1 MGKIAFLFAG
11 QGAQYSG
18 MGLELAQCSEKAA
31 KVFEMADKIRPGT
44 SKLCFEGSKEELQK
58 TENTQPSMFCVGFAA
73 AEALR
78 EKGIKAD
85 CIAGFS
91 AGEVAALACG
101 GYLEPEEA
109 FKYII
114 KRAENMKLSSEKN
127 PGLMFA
133 VIGLDS
139 HKVKEICKSV
149 SGCYPVNFNTD
160 VQTSVACTKDAEE
173 SFQKLVSDAGGKTVK
188 LSVSGG
194 FHSPMMDEA
203 RARQEKEF
211 KDIKF
216 NNGIIPVYANV
227 SARPYTAKEE
237 MFSQINS
244 PVLWNQTILNM
255 VEDGV
260 DTFVEL
266 GPGRTL
272 SKMILKIYTK
282 AQILNVEDKKSLEN
296 TVEVLKDARK

>member
-18 MGLELAQCSEKAA
+18 MGRELAQCSKRASD
-31 KVFEMADKIRPGT
+31 VFKMADGIRPGT
-44 SKLCFEGSKEELQK
+44 SELCFEGSKAELQK

-78 EKGIKAD
+78 EKGVEAD
-85 CIAGFS
+85 YIAGFS

-101 GYLEPEEA
+101 GYLNPQEA

-114 KRAENMKLSSEKN
+114 RRAENMKLSGEKN
-127 PGLMFA
+127 PGSMYA

-139 HKVKEICKSV
+139 NKVKEICKAV
-149 SGCYPVNFNTD
+149 SGSYPVNFNTEL
-160 VQTSVACTKDAEE
+160 QISVACTIEAEE
-173 SFQKLVSDAGGKTVK
+173 PLQKLIAKEGGKTVK

-203 RARQEKEF
+203 RARQEAEF
-211 KDIKF
+211 KDIEFKI
-216 NNGIIPVYANV
+216 GPVPVYANV
-227 SARPYTAKEE
+227 SALPYKAKEE

-255 VEDGV
+255 VNDGA

-266 GPGRTL
+266 GPGKTL
-272 SKMILKIYTK
+272 SKMLLKIYPEAK
-282 AQILNVEDKKSLEN
+282 ILNVEDKKSLEY
-296 TVEVLKDARK
+296 TAEVLKDAKK